1 MRQKWDPEVFN
12 QNKNYKFEAP
22 NHVNP
27 KPVLENLEQQ
37 RKR

>member
-12 QNKNYKFEAP
+12 QNKNNKFEAP

-27 KPVLENLEQQ
+27 KSVENLEQQ
-37 RKR
+37 REG